1 MMILMPIG
9 VFAVILLVCIV
20 LLLQPPLALP
30 HAPPETVPQASATL
44 LPAAGPHADLAVAP
58 PADQVSGAF
67 LPSAPGRSVP
77 TRLR

>member
-1 MMILMPIG
+1 MMILMLIG

-44 LPAAGPHADLAVAP
+44 PAAEPHADLALAP
-58 PADQVSGAF
+58 PADQVRTRSYRRCQA
-67 LPSAPGRSVP
+67 GRLP
-77 TRLR
+77 TRLW